1 MSTQTEHIGLHQWES
16 TDSFLRE
23 DFNEDNRKIDEEVGL
38 LRKAVETFQAS
49 GSYTME
55 PSEPVDVTLG
65 FQPSLVIILVSASNG
80 YAIAVIMQEIAIEI
94 YYDSTM
100 NRTFLYSN
108 SAKTT
113 ERGFQVSRSDS
124 KFNYLSGHKAYYAAF
139 Q

>member
-16 TDSFLRE
+16 SDSFLRE

-55 PSEPVDVTLG
+55 PSEPVDVALG
-65 FQPSLVIILVSASNG
+65 FQPSLVIVLVSASNG

-113 ERGFQVSRSDS
+113 ESGFQVGRSDS